1 MLRVRTINDLKKKDK
16 RQNRR
21 KINKEML
28 NGKGIRQEGSERNN
42 YRKGKLFCLFLKNK
56 I

>member
-28 NGKGIRQEGSERNN
+28 NGKGIRQEGKEIITEKENCFVYS
-42 YRKGKLFCLFLKNK
+42 
-56 I
+56 